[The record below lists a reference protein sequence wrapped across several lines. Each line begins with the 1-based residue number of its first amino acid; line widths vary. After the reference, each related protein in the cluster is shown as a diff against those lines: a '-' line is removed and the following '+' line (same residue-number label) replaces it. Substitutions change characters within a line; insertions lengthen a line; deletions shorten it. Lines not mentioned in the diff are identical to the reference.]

1 MSDSGDLLY
10 DPTAE
15 PQIRATGLAP
25 RLPTLQGKRAGI
37 LDNSKANAGTLMLAV
52 VERLKERYGV
62 RDVVKREKGIAGPPS
77 PSILADLTTCDF
89 VLVGSA
95 DRGSCTSWSI
105 HGAIVLEQHGIPTVV
120 MGTREFESLATLEAR
135 NRGLAELPLALIPH
149 PLGGIHEEEVVK
161 KADLAIETVVRAVTR
176 S

>member
-1 MSDSGDLLY
+1 MSNNDDLLY

-15 PQIRATGLAP
+15 PRILPTSLAP
-25 RLPTLQGKRAGI
+25 RLASLQGKRAGI

-62 RDVVKREKGIAGPPS
+62 RDVIKREKGIAGPPS

-95 DRGSCTSWSI
+95 D
-105 HGAIVLEQHGIPTVV
+105 
-120 MGTREFESLATLEAR
+120 
-135 NRGLAELPLALIPH
+135 
-149 PLGGIHEEEVVK
+149 
-161 KADLAIETVVRAVTR
+161 
-176 S
+176 